1 MTRDEVQHLKSILDS
16 FIEPHLA
23 ARPIFGADG
32 EIVDFECTDANAAAC
47 ARFHRRESEI
57 VGLRTSDL
65 LPSLLGSPLM
75 RAWCDV
81 VETGVPFIAD
91 DLPVFSDAL
100 GEERWFDTRIVKV
113 GDHITYTW
121 RDCTERHQNA
131 AKLAESERRYRL
143 LADHAMDLVLT
154 TDRAGR
160 VTWASPSVCTLL
172 GLDAEEVEGLAA
184 ADLFVE
190 QDWVPPWQV
199 GAPAPASGASGV
211 FRARMKDSSGWHRW
225 MEIRSR
231 PWSEDGD
238 QVSGQVFSARDV
250 DAEVRAQTALELELE
265 YDALTGLAKR
275 SLALERMDRMRA
287 RASRR
292 DWAVLYV
299 GVHGM
304 TAVNQAYGYA
314 AGDLILREVARRLVR
329 SAGMHDRVARI
340 TGDEFV
346 VLVREATT
354 PQQVEDAA
362 QRLIHDVRGPVPL
375 GDGREVPLSVSAG
388 IALAD
393 RTTDPEALLRD
404 AHAAMQRAKRR
415 GGDSWAFLTEDIAA
429 TSRDELDVRRGIE
442 QALATQRVVAWAMPI
457 ADLTTGSIRGYEALV
472 RLLAPDGAI
481 LTPDRFLP
489 VAERTSLIHE
499 IDRVVLSQSFDLLVR
514 LPEPLHV
521 AVNVSGSTLASGHL
535 VEWVEDQLERA
546 GTDPSR
552 LHLEVTETALFELS
566 EEVQRDICRLDTRGV
581 RWWVDDFGTGY
592 SSISHLRDL
601 AIHGLKLDRSFT
613 SGLVD
618 GDESAQRLAHG
629 LAGLAAGLGLATV
642 AEGIEDALSASML
655 RDQGW
660 QMGQGWHYGRPAPA
674 DVILEEWR
682 ADRHTAAAPA
692 LDRLPGQRDR
702 NPRMSAP
709 TA

>member
-23 ARPIFGADG
+23 ARPIFDADH

-47 ARFHRRESEI
+47 ERFHRSESEL
-57 VGLRTSDL
+57 VGLRTSEL
-65 LPSLLGSPLM
+65 LPSLFGSPLM

-91 DLPVFSDAL
+91 DLPLFSDAR
-100 GEERWFDTRIVKV
+100 GEMRWFDARIVKV
-113 GDHITYTW
+113 GELLTYTW
-121 RDCTERHQNA
+121 RDCTERHLSA
-131 AKLAESERRYRL
+131 ARLAESERRYRL

-154 TDRAGR
+154 TDLVGK
-160 VTWASPSVCTLL
+160 VTWASPSVCSLL
-172 GLDAEEVEGLAA
+172 GLDAQEVEGRDA

-190 QDWVPPWQV
+190 QDWTPPWQV
-199 GAPAPASGASGV
+199 GAPVPSSGPGGT
-211 FRARMKDSSGWHRW
+211 FRARLKDGSGWHRW

-231 PWSEDGD
+231 PWSDDGE

-250 DAEVRAQTALELELE
+250 DAEVRAQKALELELE

-275 SLALERMDRMRA
+275 ALALERMERMRQL
-287 RASRR
+287 ASRR
-292 DWAVLYV
+292 SWAVLYV
-299 GVHGM
+299 GVHEM
-304 TAVNQAYGYA
+304 TAVNQAYGYS
-314 AGDLILREVARRLVR
+314 AGDVILREAARRLVK

-346 VLVREATT
+346 VLVREEAT

-362 QRLIHDVRGPVPL
+362 QLLIHDVRGPVRL
-375 GDGREVPLSVSAG
+375 GDGREVPLSVSVG

-393 RTTDPEALLRD
+393 RATDPEALLRD

-415 GGDSWAFLTEDIAA
+415 GGDAWAFLTEDIAA
-429 TSRDELDVRRGIE
+429 ASRDELEVRRGIE
-442 QALATQRVVAWAMPI
+442 LALVERRIVAWAMPI
-457 ADLTTGSIRGYEALV
+457 ADLGTGRVRGYEALV
-472 RLLAPDGAI
+472 RMLAPDGAVV
-481 LTPDRFLP
+481 TPDRFLP
-489 VAERTSLIHE
+489 VAERTAMIHE
-499 IDRVVLSQSFDLLVR
+499 IDRAVLAQSLRLLSR
-514 LPEPLHV
+514 LPAPQHV
-521 AVNVSGSTLASGHL
+521 AVNVSGSTLSSGHL
-535 VEWVEDQLERA
+535 AAWVEEELERW

-566 EEVQRDICRLDTRGV
+566 DEVVRDICHLDARGV

-618 GDESAQRLAHG
+618 GDESAQRLALG
-629 LAGLAAGLGLATV
+629 LAGLAGGLGLATV
-642 AEGIEDALSASML
+642 AEGIEDAASAALL
-655 RDQGW
+655 REQGW
-660 QMGQGWHYGRPAPA
+660 QMGQGWYYGRPASV
-674 DVILEEWR
+674 DVILQGR
-682 ADRHTAAAPA
+682 QPDGSADTAEPA
-692 LDRLPGQRDR
+692 RIPGQRVR
-702 NPRMSAP
+702 NPSMSAP

>member
-1 MTRDEVQHLKSILDS
+1 MTQVEVQHLKSILDS

-23 ARPIFGADG
+23 ARPIFGPDG
-32 EIVDFECTDANAAAC
+32 DIVDFECTDANAAAC
-47 ARFHRRESEI
+47 ERFGRSESEL

-65 LPSLLGSPLM
+65 LPSLFGSPLM
-75 RAWCDV
+75 QAWCDV

-91 DLPVFSDAL
+91 DLPLYSDAR
-100 GEERWFDTRIVKV
+100 GEMRWFDARIVKV
-113 GDHITYTW
+113 GEHLTYTW
-121 RDCTERHQNA
+121 RDCTERHQDA
-131 AKLAESERRYRL
+131 TKLAESERRYRL

-154 TDRAGR
+154 TDLAGR

-172 GLDAEEVEGLAA
+172 GLVAEEVEGRDA

-190 QDWVPPWQV
+190 EDWVPPGQV
-199 GAPAPASGASGV
+199 GAPALPSGTSAT

-238 QVSGQVFSARDV
+238 RVSGQVFSARDV
-250 DAEVRAQTALELELE
+250 DAEVRAQKALEIELE

-275 SLALERMDRMRA
+275 GLALERMDRMRA
-287 RASRR
+287 QATRR
-292 DWAVLYV
+292 GWAVLYI

-329 SAGMHDRVARI
+329 SAGIHDRVARI

-346 VLVREATT
+346 VLVREGVT
-354 PQQVEDAA
+354 PQQVEDEA
-362 QRLIHDVRGPVPL
+362 QHLINDVPGPVPL
-375 GDGREVPLSVSAG
+375 GDGREVPLSVSVG

-393 RTTDPEALLRD
+393 ATTDPEALLRD

-415 GGDSWAFLTEDIAA
+415 GGDAWAFLTEDIAA
-429 TSRDELDVRRGIE
+429 ASRDELEVRRGIE
-442 QALATQRVVAWAMPI
+442 LALAEHGVVAWAMPI
-457 ADLTTGSIRGYEALV
+457 ADLTTGSVRGFEALV
-472 RLLAPDGAI
+472 RLLAPDGSV

-499 IDRVVLSQSFDLLVR
+499 IDRAVLSQSLDLLR
-514 LPEPLHV
+514 QLPQRLHV

-535 VEWVEDQLERA
+535 VEWVEEELERV

-566 EEVQRDICRLDTRGV
+566 EEVQRDICRLDERGL

-618 GDESAQRLAHG
+618 GDETAQRLSQG

-642 AEGIEDALSASML
+642 AEGIEDAATAAML

-660 QMGQGWHYGRPAPA
+660 QSGQGWHYGRPAPV
-674 DVILEEWR
+674 DVVLQRWAGE
-682 ADRHTAAAPA
+682 DGTAADPEPV
-692 LDRLPGQRDR
+692 RLPGQRGR

-709 TA
+709 TP